1 MNLLGLEDDWELR
14 YRRKRIEEFYE
25 MRKNGRRTVH
35 LRIEEMEQILLEN
48 LSLQVQV
55 NRLIKELG
63 TVRNYESMANLFS
76 KKERNTEP
84 KG

>member
-14 YRRKRIEEFYE
+14 YRRKRLEEFYE